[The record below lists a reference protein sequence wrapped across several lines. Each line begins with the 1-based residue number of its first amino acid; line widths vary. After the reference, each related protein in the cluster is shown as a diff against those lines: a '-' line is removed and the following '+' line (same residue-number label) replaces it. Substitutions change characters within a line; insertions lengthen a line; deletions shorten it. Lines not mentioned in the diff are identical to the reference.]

1 MIKINLLSPFD
12 KLDTKWEKINRS
24 LIASSAK
31 VIVVQLFFII
41 LLVVSIEYLN
51 IEKHRVDN
59 ELENVRLE
67 KETRE
72 IEEMEK
78 NIKNYEN
85 QLKYLSKAQE
95 NHVYWTVIIDAFA
108 NAVPSGVKI
117 SSFDVKRSK
126 DKLKGKSTR
135 TRGNSNVSGKSGDYK
150 FRVDITGTAR
160 TRSDL
165 LDFEKN
171 LKNSETFINLT
182 SDGYNYVDRVNV
194 NFRYTFYV
202 NEKGLALK

>member
-150 FRVDITGTAR
+150 FRVDIAGTAR

-182 SDGYNYVDRVNV
+182 SDGSNYVDRVNV